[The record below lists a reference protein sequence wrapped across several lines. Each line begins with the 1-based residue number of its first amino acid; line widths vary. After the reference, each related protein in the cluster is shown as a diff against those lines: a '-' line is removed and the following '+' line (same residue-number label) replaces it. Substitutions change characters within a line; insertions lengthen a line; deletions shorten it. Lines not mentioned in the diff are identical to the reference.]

1 VIVIIE
7 NASDSSLGS
16 WLVLAAAFFY
26 GSAVMLMVIAA
37 LVKSARLRHQQK
49 EKQS

>member
-1 VIVIIE
+1 VIID
-7 NASDSSLGS
+7 NAPDSSFVS

-26 GSAVMLMVIAA
+26 GSAVMLVVIAA

-49 EKQS
+49 EKGS